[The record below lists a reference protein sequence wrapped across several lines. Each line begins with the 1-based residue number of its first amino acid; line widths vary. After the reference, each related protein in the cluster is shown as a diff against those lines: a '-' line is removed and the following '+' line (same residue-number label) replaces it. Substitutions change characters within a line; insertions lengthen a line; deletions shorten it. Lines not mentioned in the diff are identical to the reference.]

1 MRILIVED
9 EFNLADVIA
18 SRLRKEKYT
27 VDISTDGDDGSYKA
41 MTNIYDLIIL
51 DVMLPYK
58 DGFTI
63 LKELKENNIKAQV
76 IMLTAMDGI
85 EDKLNGFKGGAD
97 DYLTKPF
104 HLEEL
109 VARVNIKLKKDINSN
124 NDYLEYGD
132 IRLDLNKKKIININ
146 NNEEIDVLCKEF
158 LLLECLLRNKDQVV
172 SKEFIYDYVW
182 GMDNESISNN
192 LEAYISFIRRK
203 LKAIDSTVNI
213 KALRG
218 LGYKLEVN
226 HE

>member
-109 VARVNIKLKKDINSN
+109 VARVNIKLKKDINN

-132 IRLDLNKKKIININ
+132 IRLDLNKKKIVNIN

-172 SKEFIYDYVW
+172 SREFIYDYVW
-182 GMDNESISNN
+182 GMDNESVSNN

-203 LKAIDSTVNI
+203 FKAIDSTVNI

>member
-132 IRLDLNKKKIININ
+132 IRLDLNKKKIVNIN

-172 SKEFIYDYVW
+172 SREFIYDYVW
-182 GMDNESISNN
+182 GMDNESVSNN

>member
-1 MRILIVED
+1 MRVLIVED

-132 IRLDLNKKKIININ
+132 IRLDLNKKKIINIKT
-146 NNEEIDVLCKEF
+146 NEEIDVLCKEF

-172 SKEFIYDYVW
+172 SREFIYDYVW
-182 GMDNESISNN
+182 GMDNESVSNN

-203 LKAIDSTVNI
+203 FKAIDSTVNI

>member
-27 VDISTDGDDGSYKA
+27 VDVSTDGDDGSYKA

-132 IRLDLNKKKIININ
+132 IRLDLNKKKIVNIN

-172 SKEFIYDYVW
+172 SREFIYDYVW
-182 GMDNESISNN
+182 GMDNESVSNN

-203 LKAIDSTVNI
+203 FKAIDSTVNI

>member
-18 SRLRKEKYT
+18 SRLRKEKYI

-85 EDKLNGFKGGAD
+85 DDKLNGFKGGAD

-109 VARVNIKLKKDINSN
+109 VARVNIKLKKDINN

-132 IRLDLNKKKIININ
+132 IRLDLNKKKIVNIN

-192 LEAYISFIRRK
+192 LEAYVSFIRRK

>member
-27 VDISTDGDDGSYKA
+27 VDVSTDGDDGSYKA

-109 VARVNIKLKKDINSN
+109 VARVNIKLKKDINN

-132 IRLDLNKKKIININ
+132 IRLDLNKKKIVNIKT
-146 NNEEIDVLCKEF
+146 NEEIDVLCKEF
-158 LLLECLLRNKDQVV
+158 LLLECLLKNKDQVV

-192 LEAYISFIRRK
+192 LEAYVSFIRRK

-218 LGYKLEVN
+218 LGYKLEAN

>member
-109 VARVNIKLKKDINSN
+109 VARVNIKLKKDINN

-132 IRLDLNKKKIININ
+132 IRLDLNKKKIVNIN

-172 SKEFIYDYVW
+172 SREFIYDYVW

>member
-63 LKELKENNIKAQV
+63 LKELKENNIKAKV

-132 IRLDLNKKKIININ
+132 IRLDLNKKKIINIKT
-146 NNEEIDVLCKEF
+146 NEEIDVLCKEF

-203 LKAIDSTVNI
+203 FKAIDSTVNI

>member
-18 SRLRKEKYT
+18 SRLRKEKYI

-85 EDKLNGFKGGAD
+85 DDKLNGFKGGAD

-109 VARVNIKLKKDINSN
+109 VARVNIKLKKDINNN

-132 IRLDLNKKKIININ
+132 IRLDLNKKKIVNIN

-192 LEAYISFIRRK
+192 LEAYVSFIRRK

>member
-18 SRLRKEKYT
+18 SRLKKEKYT

-109 VARVNIKLKKDINSN
+109 VARVNIKLKKSINSDN
-124 NDYLEYGD
+124 NYLEYGD
-132 IRLDLNKKKIININ
+132 IRLDLNKKKIINTN
-146 NNEEIDVLCKEF
+146 TKEEIDVLCKEF
-158 LLLECLLRNKDQVV
+158 LLLECLLRNKDQVI

-182 GMDNESISNN
+182 GMDNESLSNN

-203 LKAIDSTVNI
+203 LKAIDSVVNI

-218 LGYKLEVN
+218 LGYKLEAN
-226 HE
+226 YE

>member
-18 SRLRKEKYT
+18 SRLRKEKYI

-85 EDKLNGFKGGAD
+85 DDKLNGFKGGAD

-132 IRLDLNKKKIININ
+132 IRLDLNKKKIVNIN

-182 GMDNESISNN
+182 GMDNESVSNN
-192 LEAYISFIRRK
+192 LEAYVSFIRRK

-218 LGYKLEVN
+218 LGYKLEAN

>member
-85 EDKLNGFKGGAD
+85 DDKLNGFKGGAD

-109 VARVNIKLKKDINSN
+109 VARVNIKLKKDINNN

-132 IRLDLNKKKIININ
+132 IRLDLNKKKIVNIN
-146 NNEEIDVLCKEF
+146 NSEEIDVLCKEF

-172 SKEFIYDYVW
+172 SREFIYDYVW
-182 GMDNESISNN
+182 GMDNESVSNN

>member
-18 SRLRKEKYT
+18 SRLRKEKYI

-132 IRLDLNKKKIININ
+132 IRLDLNKKKIVNIN

-182 GMDNESISNN
+182 GMDNESVSNN
-192 LEAYISFIRRK
+192 LEAYVSFIRRK
-203 LKAIDSTVNI
+203 FKAIDSAVNI

>member
-18 SRLRKEKYT
+18 SRLRKEKYI

-132 IRLDLNKKKIININ
+132 IRLDLNKKKIVNIN

-158 LLLECLLRNKDQVV
+158 LLLECLLRNKDQIV

-182 GMDNESISNN
+182 GMDNESVSNN
-192 LEAYISFIRRK
+192 LEAYVSFIRRK

>member
-18 SRLRKEKYT
+18 SRLRKEKYI

-124 NDYLEYGD
+124 NDYLDYGD
-132 IRLDLNKKKIININ
+132 IRLDLNKKKIVNIN

-192 LEAYISFIRRK
+192 LEAYVSFIRRK

>member
-18 SRLRKEKYT
+18 SRLRKEKYI

-132 IRLDLNKKKIININ
+132 IRLDLNKKKIVNIKT
-146 NNEEIDVLCKEF
+146 NEEIDVLCKEF

-182 GMDNESISNN
+182 GMDNESVSNN
-192 LEAYISFIRRK
+192 LEAYVSFIRRK

>member
-1 MRILIVED
+1 MRVLIVED

-132 IRLDLNKKKIININ
+132 IRLDLNKKKIINIKT
-146 NNEEIDVLCKEF
+146 NEEIDVLCKEF

-172 SKEFIYDYVW
+172 SREFIYDYVW
-182 GMDNESISNN
+182 GMDNESVSNN
-192 LEAYISFIRRK
+192 LEAYVSFIRRK

>member
-18 SRLRKEKYT
+18 SRLRKEKYI

-85 EDKLNGFKGGAD
+85 DDKLNGFKGGAD

-109 VARVNIKLKKDINSN
+109 VARVNIKLKKDINN

-132 IRLDLNKKKIININ
+132 IRLDLNKKKIVNIN

-172 SKEFIYDYVW
+172 SREFIYDYVW
-182 GMDNESISNN
+182 GMDNESVSNN

-203 LKAIDSTVNI
+203 FKAIDSTVNI

>member
-109 VARVNIKLKKDINSN
+109 VARVNIKLKKDINN

-132 IRLDLNKKKIININ
+132 IRLDLNKKKIVNIN

-192 LEAYISFIRRK
+192 LEAYVSFIRRK

>member
-109 VARVNIKLKKDINSN
+109 VARVNIKLKKDINNN

-132 IRLDLNKKKIININ
+132 IRLDLNKKKIVNIN

-172 SKEFIYDYVW
+172 SREFIYDYVW
-182 GMDNESISNN
+182 GMDNESVSNN

-203 LKAIDSTVNI
+203 FKAIDSTVNI

>member
-18 SRLRKEKYT
+18 SRLKKEKYT

-63 LKELKENNIKAQV
+63 LKELKENNIKAQI

-109 VARVNIKLKKDINSN
+109 VARVNIKLKKGINST

-132 IRLDLNKKKIININ
+132 IRLDLNKKKIVNITTK
-146 NNEEIDVLCKEF
+146 EEIDVLCKEF
-158 LLLECLLRNKDQVV
+158 LLLECLLRNKEQVV

>member
-1 MRILIVED
+1 MRILIIED

-18 SRLRKEKYT
+18 SRLRKEKYII
-27 VDISTDGDDGSYKA
+27 DISTDGDDGCYKA

-85 EDKLNGFKGGAD
+85 DDKLNGFKGGAD

-124 NDYLEYGD
+124 NNYLEYGD
-132 IRLDLNKKKIININ
+132 IRLDLNKKKIINIKT
-146 NNEEIDVLCKEF
+146 NEEIDVLCKEF
-158 LLLECLLRNKDQVV
+158 LLLECLLKNKEQVV

-203 LKAIDSTVNI
+203 FKAIDSRVNI

-226 HE
+226 YE

>member
-18 SRLRKEKYT
+18 SRLRKEKYI

-132 IRLDLNKKKIININ
+132 IRLDLNKKKIVNIN

-203 LKAIDSTVNI
+203 FKAIDSTVNI

-218 LGYKLEVN
+218 LGYKLEAN

>member
-27 VDISTDGDDGSYKA
+27 VDVSTDGDDGSYKA

-109 VARVNIKLKKDINSN
+109 VARVNIKLKKDINN

-132 IRLDLNKKKIININ
+132 IRLDLNKKKIVNIN

-182 GMDNESISNN
+182 GMDNESVSNN

>member
-27 VDISTDGDDGSYKA
+27 VDVSTDGDDGSYKA

-132 IRLDLNKKKIININ
+132 IRLDLNKKKIVNIN
-146 NNEEIDVLCKEF
+146 DNEEIDVLCKEF

-172 SKEFIYDYVW
+172 SREFIYDYVW
-182 GMDNESISNN
+182 GMDNESVSNN

-203 LKAIDSTVNI
+203 FKAIDSTVNI

>member
-132 IRLDLNKKKIININ
+132 IRLDLNKKKIINIKT
-146 NNEEIDVLCKEF
+146 NEEIDVLCKEF

-172 SKEFIYDYVW
+172 SREFIYDYVW
-182 GMDNESISNN
+182 GMDNESVSNN

>member
-27 VDISTDGDDGSYKA
+27 VDVSTDGDDGSYKA

-132 IRLDLNKKKIININ
+132 IRLDLNKKKIVNIN
-146 NNEEIDVLCKEF
+146 NDEEIDVLCKEF

-182 GMDNESISNN
+182 GMDNESVSNN
-192 LEAYISFIRRK
+192 LEAYVSFIRRK

-218 LGYKLEVN
+218 LGYKLEAN

>member
-132 IRLDLNKKKIININ
+132 IRLDLNKKKIVNIN
-146 NNEEIDVLCKEF
+146 NNEELDVLCKEF

-192 LEAYISFIRRK
+192 LEAYVSFIRRK

>member
-18 SRLRKEKYT
+18 SRLRKEKYI

-85 EDKLNGFKGGAD
+85 DDKLNGFKGGAD

-132 IRLDLNKKKIININ
+132 IRLDLNKKKIVNIKT
-146 NNEEIDVLCKEF
+146 NEEIDVLCKEF

-182 GMDNESISNN
+182 GMDNESVSNN
-192 LEAYISFIRRK
+192 LEAYVSFIRRK

-218 LGYKLEVN
+218 LGYKLEAN

>member
-132 IRLDLNKKKIININ
+132 IRLDLNKKKIVNIN
-146 NNEEIDVLCKEF
+146 NNEGIDVLCKEF

-172 SKEFIYDYVW
+172 SREFIYDYVW
-182 GMDNESISNN
+182 GMDNESVSNN

>member
-18 SRLRKEKYT
+18 SRLRKEKYI

-109 VARVNIKLKKDINSN
+109 VARVNIKLKKDINN

-132 IRLDLNKKKIININ
+132 IRLDLNKKKIVNIN

-192 LEAYISFIRRK
+192 LEAYVSFIRRK

>member
-85 EDKLNGFKGGAD
+85 DDKLNGFKGGAD

-132 IRLDLNKKKIININ
+132 IRLDLNKKKIVNIN

-158 LLLECLLRNKDQVV
+158 LLLECLLKNKEQVV

-182 GMDNESISNN
+182 GMDNESVSNN

-203 LKAIDSTVNI
+203 FKAIDSTVNI

-218 LGYKLEVN
+218 LGYKLEAN

>member
-9 EFNLADVIA
+9 EFSLADVIA

-132 IRLDLNKKKIININ
+132 IRLDLNKKKIVNIN

-203 LKAIDSTVNI
+203 FKAIDSTVNI

>member
-18 SRLRKEKYT
+18 SRLKKEKYT

-109 VARVNIKLKKDINSN
+109 VARVNIKLKKGINST

-132 IRLDLNKKKIININ
+132 IRLDLNKKKIINITTK
-146 NNEEIDVLCKEF
+146 EEIDVLCKEF

>member
-58 DGFTI
+58 DGFAI

-109 VARVNIKLKKDINSN
+109 VARVNIKLKKDINNN

-132 IRLDLNKKKIININ
+132 IRLDLNKKKIVNIN

-192 LEAYISFIRRK
+192 LEAYVSFIRRK